1 MIYLFTW
8 NSNYLIREEIKTWR
22 TAFWEKFWEEN
33 IDYIRDIKNISPD
46 FIWGI
51 FHSGS
56 LFSEKRLVIIEW
68 FPYSSDT
75 KFSWASDLEN
85 KILTLIESIPEEV
98 LVVFA
103 SVNPDKRKAGY
114 KKLSKAAEI
123 KNFMI
128 QWEGE
133 VKAILS
139 RKYAAKID
147 SQALEKLIF
156 YKGWDIEKSI
166 WEIEKLWILSDRISM
181 VDIEDNIIPEFEQ
194 SLFVFLDS
202 LLSKDTSKIFSELST
217 LLSFSNFYWVYQSLI
232 ANLRTTLYIEHLKNN
247 KVRNDEISSILKLWN
262 RWFLTWKR
270 YAASYSDIKN
280 LYRDLLQ
287 LDKSMKTGKLIS
299 SEEKD
304 LSGNLE
310 NIFLKFATR

>member
-1 MIYLFTW
+1 
-8 NSNYLIREEIKTWR
+8 
-22 TAFWEKFWEEN
+22 
-33 IDYIRDIKNISPD
+33 
-46 FIWGI
+46 
-51 FHSGS
+51 
-56 LFSEKRLVIIEW
+56 
-68 FPYSSDT
+68 
-75 KFSWASDLEN
+75 
-85 KILTLIESIPEEV
+85 
-98 LVVFA
+98 
-103 SVNPDKRKAGY
+103 
-114 KKLSKAAEI
+114 
-123 KNFMI
+123 MI